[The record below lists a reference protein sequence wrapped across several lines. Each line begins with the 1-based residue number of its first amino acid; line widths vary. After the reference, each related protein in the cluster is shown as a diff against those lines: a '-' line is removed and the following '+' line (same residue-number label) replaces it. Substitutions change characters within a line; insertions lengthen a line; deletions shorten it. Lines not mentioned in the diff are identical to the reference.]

1 MGALITVK
9 VSAPSSTMAY
19 CHTSSNSPMPTI
31 GEVFTIVEKKTVN
44 ANILKCLDVYQFFI
58 MVHIKARSRVI
69 DFADKDFVS
78 LDENTL
84 VAEAA
89 RIMYERDVCSVIVT
103 RNDSEGLLRQSVG
116 IITARDFLHRVIA
129 QSKGPFKLALKD
141 IMSTPLMIVNK
152 EALTNDAIMLMKGKN
167 ITRLPVIN
175 ETGEVLG
182 IVSLRTL
189 IGRASDEDIDSVSA

>member
-1 MGALITVK
+1 MAHIK
-9 VSAPSSTMAY
+9 KPSS
-19 CHTSSNSPMPTI
+19 
-31 GEVFTIVEKKTVN
+31 K
-44 ANILKCLDVYQFFI
+44 
-58 MVHIKARSRVI
+58 VI

-103 RNDSEGLLRQSVG
+103 HNDSERLRRSVG
-116 IITARDFLHRVIA
+116 IITARDFLHRVVA
-129 QSKGPFKLALKD
+129 QSKGPFKLTLKD
-141 IMSTPLMIVNK
+141 IMSIPLIAINK
-152 EALTNDAIMLMKGKN
+152 DALTDDAIMLMKDKN

-175 ETGEVLG
+175 EEASVLG

-189 IGRASDEDIDSVSA
+189 IG

>member
-1 MGALITVK
+1 MENTK
-9 VSAPSSTMAY
+9 KPPS
-19 CHTSSNSPMPTI
+19 
-31 GEVFTIVEKKTVN
+31 K
-44 ANILKCLDVYQFFI
+44 
-58 MVHIKARSRVI
+58 VI

-89 RIMYERDVCSVIVT
+89 RIMYERGVCSVIVT
-103 RNDSEGLLRQSVG
+103 RTDGERLLRQSVG

-152 EALTNDAIMLMKGKN
+152 DALTHDGIMLMKGKN

-175 ETGEVLG
+175 EAGEVLG
-182 IVSLRTL
+182 VVSLRTL
-189 IGRASDEDIDSVSA
+189 ISRASDEHINSISA

>member
-1 MGALITVK
+1 MAHIK
-9 VSAPSSTMAY
+9 KPSS
-19 CHTSSNSPMPTI
+19 
-31 GEVFTIVEKKTVN
+31 K
-44 ANILKCLDVYQFFI
+44 
-58 MVHIKARSRVI
+58 VI

-103 RNDSEGLLRQSVG
+103 HNDSERLRRSVG
-116 IITARDFLHRVIA
+116 IITARDFLHRVVA
-129 QSKGPFKLALKD
+129 QSKGPFKLTLKD
-141 IMSTPLMIVNK
+141 IMSIPLIAINK
-152 EALTNDAIMLMKGKN
+152 DALTNDAIMLMKDKN

-175 ETGEVLG
+175 EEASVLG

-189 IGRASDEDIDSVSA
+189 IG

>member
-1 MGALITVK
+1 MENTKKL
-9 VSAPSSTMAY
+9 PS
-19 CHTSSNSPMPTI
+19 
-31 GEVFTIVEKKTVN
+31 K
-44 ANILKCLDVYQFFI
+44 
-58 MVHIKARSRVI
+58 VI
-69 DFADKDFVS
+69 DFAERDFVS

-89 RIMYERDVCSVIVT
+89 RIMYERGVCSVIVT
-103 RNDSEGLLRQSVG
+103 RTDGERLLRQSVG

-152 EALTNDAIMLMKGKN
+152 DALTHDGIMLMKGKN

-175 ETGEVLG
+175 EAGEVLG

-189 IGRASDEDIDSVSA
+189 ISRASDEHINSISA

>member
-1 MGALITVK
+1 MVNTK
-9 VSAPSSTMAY
+9 KPPSK
-19 CHTSSNSPMPTI
+19 
-31 GEVFTIVEKKTVN
+31 F
-44 ANILKCLDVYQFFI
+44 
-58 MVHIKARSRVI
+58 I

-89 RIMYERDVCSVIVT
+89 RIMYERGVCSVIVT
-103 RNDSEGLLRQSVG
+103 RTDGERLLRQSVG

-152 EALTNDAIMLMKGKN
+152 DALTHDGIMFMKGKN

-175 ETGEVLG
+175 EAGEVLG
-182 IVSLRTL
+182 IVSLRTF
-189 IGRASDEDIDSVSA
+189 ISRASDEHINSISA

>member
-1 MGALITVK
+1 MENTK
-9 VSAPSSTMAY
+9 KPPS
-19 CHTSSNSPMPTI
+19 
-31 GEVFTIVEKKTVN
+31 K
-44 ANILKCLDVYQFFI
+44 
-58 MVHIKARSRVI
+58 VI
-69 DFADKDFVS
+69 DFAERDFVS

-89 RIMYERDVCSVIVT
+89 RIMYERGVCSVIVT
-103 RNDSEGLLRQSVG
+103 RTDGERLLRQSVG

-152 EALTNDAIMLMKGKN
+152 DALTHDGIMLMKGKN

-175 ETGEVLG
+175 EAGEVLG

-189 IGRASDEDIDSVSA
+189 ISRASDEHINSISA

>member
-1 MGALITVK
+1 MVHTK
-9 VSAPSSTMAY
+9 KPSS
-19 CHTSSNSPMPTI
+19 
-31 GEVFTIVEKKTVN
+31 K
-44 ANILKCLDVYQFFI
+44 
-58 MVHIKARSRVI
+58 VI
-69 DFADKDFVS
+69 DFADSDFVS

-89 RIMYERDVCSVIVT
+89 RVMYERDVCSVIVT
-103 RNDSEGLLRQSVG
+103 RNDSESLLRQSVG

-141 IMSTPLMIVNK
+141 IMSTTLIIVNK
-152 EALTNDAIMLMKGKN
+152 NTLINDAIKLMKSKN

-175 ETGEVLG
+175 EEAGELLG

-189 IGRASDEDIDSVSA
+189 IARASDEDIDSISA